1 VRFLK
6 DSQCSPNTPV
16 VHGAVEKPIYG
27 RGVCI
32 QADTPGK
39 TQTEYDRKVYLGE
52 LLPLEEYDH
61 IIVLFSGGKD
71 SAAAY
76 FRLLEMGVPK
86 SKIELWHHD
95 STTRS

>member
-1 VRFLK
+1 MNIVK
-6 DSQCSPNTPV
+6 DSACNKDTPV
-16 VHGAVEKPIYG
+16 VYGKPEKPLYG
-27 RGVCI
+27 NGEQI
-32 QADTPGK
+32 TPGQPGK
-39 TQTEYDRKVYLGE
+39 CETAYEKKIFLPR

-76 FRLLEMGVPK
+76 YRLLEMGVPK
-86 SKIELWHHD
+86 NKIELWHHD